1 MRKIIKSQC
10 NKLQMSYSD
19 QQYLIFKPV
28 GVEDLAKID
37 RARDSVGKHIRM
49 AHYAD
54 SNLLIVKLMP
64 SLEHE
69 AAVVNLVK
77 RLDRILALM
86 GVPPDEFYGC
96 GAARYSAGN
105 SSKEGDSAYKPLS
118 SRPNKTDWPTIVF
131 ESGVSEP
138 LRRLRSDARWWLE
151 HSGGDVN
158 IVIIIS
164 IMPVQSKIHIERWEL
179 VSTPPTRPLTRAVPN
194 ANIQIP
200 TKMQEIIITSNAV
213 IGAPLVLAFDKI
225 FLHPAVLPETDIT
238 FTRQELS
245 SWAANFWQSV
255 K

>member
-1 MRKIIKSQC
+1 
-10 NKLQMSYSD
+10 
-19 QQYLIFKPV
+19 
-28 GVEDLAKID
+28 
-37 RARDSVGKHIRM
+37 
-49 AHYAD
+49 
-54 SNLLIVKLMP
+54 MP

-69 AAVVNLVK
+69 AAVMNLVK
-77 RLDRILALM
+77 RLDRILELM
-86 GVPPDEFYGC
+86 GMPPDEFYGC
-96 GAARYSAGN
+96 GATRYSAGN

-131 ESGVSEP
+131 ESEVSKP
-138 LRRLRSDARWWLE
+138 LRHRSDACWWLE
-151 HSGGDVN
+151 HSRGDVN

-179 VSTPPTRPLTRAVPN
+179 APAPPTRPPTKAVPN

-225 FLHPAVLPETDIT
+225 FLRPAVLPETDIT
-238 FTRQELS
+238 FTGQELS
-245 SWAANFWQSV
+245 SWVANFWQSV